1 MCVALRATEYL
12 WRKFGTGVQCAF
24 FGGGGGG
31 EGRGSGGAYRVCTTS
46 ECVCVCFPKLRR
58 VLTWCVYMKYYAA
71 DLLALA
77 ASNGI

>member
-31 EGRGSGGAYRVCTTS
+31 VHNFRVCVRLFSKTPTRFNL
-46 ECVCVCFPKLRR
+46 VCVYEILCCRF
-58 VLTWCVYMKYYAA
+58 A
-71 DLLALA
+71 
-77 ASNGI
+77 GIGRF